1 MIAIGNNLVNSIIQL
16 NPNIFEGNI
25 GYFKIAET
33 LYRPAEDLEEGN
45 QRSIS
50 LLCTGGVI
58 MLIMKMPLYSVIC
71 VYIGE
76 E

>member
-1 MIAIGNNLVNSIIQL
+1 MITIGNNKIANNVISFD
-16 NPNIFEGNI
+16 PNLFEGHI

-50 LLCTGGVI
+50 LLCTGG
-58 MLIMKMPLYSVIC
+58 
-71 VYIGE
+71 
-76 E
+76 